1 MVTVFCQAQEVL
13 VSSSKTMVGL
23 RGAET
28 YPVMLTG
35 VEVLARIGLRP
46 RDPPLDIP
54 VLAERANDGEE
65 WSLFLVRRPAV
76 SAGAGR

>member
-1 MVTVFCQAQEVL
+1 
-13 VSSSKTMVGL
+13 
-23 RGAET
+23 
-28 YPVMLTG
+28 MLAG

-54 VLAERANDGEE
+54 VLAERTNDGGE

-76 SAGAGR
+76 VGGAAAG